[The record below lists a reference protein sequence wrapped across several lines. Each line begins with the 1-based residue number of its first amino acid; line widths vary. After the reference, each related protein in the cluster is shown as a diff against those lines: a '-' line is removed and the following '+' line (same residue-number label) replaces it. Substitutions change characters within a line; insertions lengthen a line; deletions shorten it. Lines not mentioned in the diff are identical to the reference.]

1 MRNHLLCV
9 GLVLAGALLLGSGLR
24 ADDKKKAEPSLED
37 YAKMSQPG
45 PEHKKLDPLAGSWT
59 FTAKMWMD
67 PSKPPTESKGTSEN
81 KWILDG
87 RFLAQDV
94 SGEMMGMKFTGHGLT
109 GFDKAQGKYTGVWV
123 DSMGTGFSTSVGTA
137 DQAGKVFTYT
147 REETDPVTKQK
158 SKARDVIRIES
169 NDKYVMEMYKDEG
182 GKEIKMMEIVSTR
195 KK

>member
-1 MRNHLLCV
+1 MAPSARVRANPTANRTTCPFSSDATEEDLEFAQQLGV
-9 GLVLAGALLLGSGLR
+9 KYVSIPSGGEKATADNFLRMKQRVEAAGR
-24 ADDKKKAEPSLED
+24 KAH
-37 YAKMSQPG
+37 A
-45 PEHKKLDPLAGSWT
+45 
-59 FTAKMWMD
+59 
-67 PSKPPTESKGTSEN
+67 
-81 KWILDG
+81 
-87 RFLAQDV
+87 
-94 SGEMMGMKFTGHGLT
+94 
-109 GFDKAQGKYTGVWV
+109 
-123 DSMGTGFSTSVGTA
+123 FSA

>member
-1 MRNHLLCV
+1 MPGGGWEGKKEPARI
-9 GLVLAGALLLGSGLR
+9 LR
-24 ADDKKKAEPSLED
+24 SVPHREAASTR
-37 YAKMSQPG
+37 SRTSPG
-45 PEHKKLDPLAGSWT
+45 P
-59 FTAKMWMD
+59 
-67 PSKPPTESKGTSEN
+67 
-81 KWILDG
+81 
-87 RFLAQDV
+87 
-94 SGEMMGMKFTGHGLT
+94 GL
-109 GFDKAQGKYTGVWV
+109 
-123 DSMGTGFSTSVGTA
+123 GTGFSTSVGTA